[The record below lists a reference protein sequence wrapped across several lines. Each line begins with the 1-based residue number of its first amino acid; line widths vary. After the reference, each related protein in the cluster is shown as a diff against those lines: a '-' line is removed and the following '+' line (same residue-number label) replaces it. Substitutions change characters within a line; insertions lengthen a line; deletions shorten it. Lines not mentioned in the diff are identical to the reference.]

1 MTASRSPA
9 HSPGPTPTPARRTF
23 DLFPS
28 TIRGLTVYAAS
39 KGAVNLGQGSPDI
52 PPPPEV
58 VEAAHRA
65 LRDGVHQYVP
75 TWGLPE
81 LREAIADKTRRFY
94 GLDYD
99 PDGETT
105 VTCGVTEAVISAL
118 LAVVD
123 RGDEVAIL
131 EPAHENYHAGVV
143 FAGAEPVLVPIRP
156 PEHRFDPDELAR
168 ALARPRVRAVIFNT
182 PHNPSG
188 RVFTRDELE
197 TIAALCREHG
207 VVAISDEIY
216 EHMTYDAHEHV
227 PIATLPGMRERT
239 ITISGLSKSYAAT
252 GWRVGWA
259 HAPAELTDALRK
271 VHDFT
276 TICAPAPLQQ
286 ASVTAVR
293 LPDGYYRELRAWYR
307 ERRDRT
313 VAILR
318 AAGFEAEPPEGAYY
332 LMAGIAGP
340 AAHAGLGDD
349 DVAFARWAI
358 DELGV
363 GTVPGSSF
371 YRSDPSLGRGRVR
384 VAFPKSDATL
394 DEVERRLAPLRDGG

>member
-1 MTASRSPA
+1 MPMTP
-9 HSPGPTPTPARRTF
+9 PPTPAPARRTSE
-23 DLFPS
+23 LVES

-39 KGAVNLGQGSPDI
+39 KGAVNLGQGSPDV
-52 PPPPEV
+52 PPPTAV

-65 LRDGVHQYVP
+65 LREGAHQYVP
-75 TWGLPE
+75 TWGLPA
-81 LREAIADKTRRFY
+81 LREAVAAKTRRFY
-94 GLDYD
+94 DLAYD
-99 PDGETT
+99 PDLETT

-118 LAVVD
+118 LGVAD

-143 FAGAEPVLVPIRP
+143 FAGASPIWVPIRP
-156 PEHRFDPDELAR
+156 PDHRFDPDELR
-168 ALARPRVRAVIFNT
+168 SALARPKVRAVIFNS

-188 RVFTRDELE
+188 RVFSREELGV
-197 TIAALCREHG
+197 IADACRAHD

-216 EHMTYDAHEHV
+216 EHMTYDGHEHV

-239 ITISGLSKSYAAT
+239 ITVSGLSKSYAAT

-259 HAPAELTDALRK
+259 HAPAPLSEALRK

-276 TICAPAPLQQ
+276 TICAPSPLQV
-286 ASVTAVR
+286 ASVTAVE
-293 LPDGYYRELRAWYR
+293 LPGSYYDELRAWYR
-307 ERRDRT
+307 QRRDRT
-313 VAILR
+313 VRLLR
-318 AAGFEAEPPEGAYY
+318 EAGFEAEPPEGAYY

-340 AAHAGLGDD
+340 ARAAGLDPED
-349 DVAFARWAI
+349 DVGFARWLI
-358 DELGV
+358 DERGI

-371 YRSDPSLGRGRVR
+371 YRSDPALGRGTVR

-394 DEVERRLAPLRDGG
+394 DEVERRLAPLR

>member
-1 MTASRSPA
+1 MTPPPA
-9 HSPGPTPTPARRTF
+9 PGPARRTSE
-23 DLFPS
+23 LVES

-58 VEAAHRA
+58 VDAAHQA
-65 LRDGVHQYVP
+65 LASGVHQYVP

-81 LREAIADKTRRFY
+81 LRTAIAAKTRRFY
-94 GLDYD
+94 DLAYD
-99 PDGETT
+99 PDAETT

-118 LAVVD
+118 LGVAD
-123 RGDEVAIL
+123 RGDEVVIL

-143 FAGAEPVLVPIRP
+143 FAGATPVWVPIRP
-156 PEHRFDPDELAR
+156 PDHRFDPDELAR
-168 ALARPRVRAVIFNT
+168 AMARPGVRAVIFNS

-188 RVFTRDELE
+188 RVFTREELSV
-197 TIAALCREHG
+197 IADLCHEHD

-216 EHMTYDAHEHV
+216 EHMTYGPHRHV

-239 ITISGLSKSYAAT
+239 ITISGLSKTYAAT

-259 HAPAELTDALRK
+259 HAPAPLSDALRK
-271 VHDFT
+271 IHDFT
-276 TICAPAPLQQ
+276 TICAPAPLQK
-286 ASVTAVR
+286 ASVTAVS
-293 LPDGYYRELRAWYR
+293 LPDGYYASLRTWYL

-318 AAGFEAEPPEGAYY
+318 AAGFDARPPEGAYY
-332 LMAGIAGP
+332 LMAGIDEPARAAGV
-340 AAHAGLGDD
+340 GSD
-349 DVAFARWAI
+349 DVRFARWLI
-358 DELGV
+358 DEVGV
-363 GTVPGSSF
+363 GTIPGSSF
-371 YRSDPSLGRGRVR
+371 YRSDPELGRGTVR

-394 DEVERRLAPLRDGG
+394 DEVERRLAVLTV